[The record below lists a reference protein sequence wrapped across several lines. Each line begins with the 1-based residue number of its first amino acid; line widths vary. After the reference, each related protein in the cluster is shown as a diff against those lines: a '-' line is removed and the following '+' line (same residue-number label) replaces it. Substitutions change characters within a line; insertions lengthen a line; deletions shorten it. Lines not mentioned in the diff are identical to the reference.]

1 MEDCH
6 LGVLEAMFNIQDAK
20 FLLEADEVTMVKAVD
35 DVEKDVVE
43 YITKFNKKILEN
55 VSAAAD
61 VAISVNYPRAGA
73 TVNNFAIVGS
83 DFELI
88 KSSNTTSDEGVLIFS
103 NSFFVKIFTVFN
115 EVINFHLPIF
125 RLPYFARA
133 FLKNFLTG
141 AQGIST

>member
-73 TVNNFAIVGS
+73 TVNNFAIVES

-103 NSFFVKIFTVFN
+103 NSFLSRSSQSSIK
-115 EVINFHLPIF
+115 
-125 RLPYFARA
+125 
-133 FLKNFLTG
+133 
-141 AQGIST
+141 